1 MAFPSRSKNHPAIPD
16 RGNRPGHSV
25 PIPGWSKPAPGYPG
39 RGPALPG
46 GSDREGARSPPAVD
60 RYYPEWSSRN
70 LEKNNLAESERLAA
84 ERLLEETRD
93 LITETKNRT
102 RRDAQEVDTR
112 FRQRV
117 GDIDFWKSEL
127 ESKLGELKDALDE
140 VDSQRIRVEKAL
152 AACSEPL
159 SISDQCAAHRTQ
171 RRGVDLCNDN
181 VSKHLDLEM
190 ATIQVFKLISATID

>member
-1 MAFPSRSKNHPAIPD
+1 MIPD
-16 RGNRPGHSV
+16 RGDRPGHSV
-25 PIPGWSKPAPGYPG
+25 PIPGFSKPTPGYPG

-46 GSDREGARSPPAVD
+46 GADREGARSPPAVD
-60 RYYPEWSSRN
+60 KYYPEWSSRN
-70 LEKNNLAESERLAA
+70 LEKNSLAESERLAA

-93 LITETKNRT
+93 LISETKNRT
-102 RRDAQEVDTR
+102 RRDAEEVDTR

-127 ESKLGELKDALDE
+127 ESKLGEMKNALDE

-152 AACSEPL
+152 AACTDPL
-159 SISDQCAAHRTQ
+159 SVSISEQCVAHRTQ

-181 VSKHLDLEM
+181 VTKHLEYEI
-190 ATIQVFKLISATID
+190 ATIQVCVSNKEHSP